1 MKYMDIPITIT
12 PFYAALAAL
21 LLVYLSIRV
30 IRLRRSQKVAIGDGE
45 NPLLRRAMRVQANF
59 TEYAPLTLLLIAF
72 AELQGVQGF
81 IIHLLAASL
90 IVARTLHAYGVAQDT
105 ENLRFRVLGMVV
117 TFFVLIASALVNL
130 GVSLASWFS

>member
-21 LLVYLSIRV
+21 LLVLLSVRV

-59 TEYAPLTLLLIAF
+59 TEYAPLTFLLIAF
-72 AELQGVQGF
+72 AELQGVQAF
-81 IIHLLAASL
+81 TIHLLGGFL
-90 IVARTLHAYGVAQDT
+90 ILGRVLHAFGVAQET
-105 ENLRFRVLGMVV
+105 EKFRFRVFGMAM

-130 GVSLASWFS
+130 GIAFASWFS

>member
-21 LLVYLSIRV
+21 LLVLLSVRV

-72 AELQGVQGF
+72 AELQGVQALT
-81 IIHLLAASL
+81 IHLLGGFL
-90 IVARTLHAYGVAQDT
+90 IIGRALHAFGVAQET
-105 ENLRFRVLGMVV
+105 EKFRFRVFGMAM
-117 TFFVLIASALVNL
+117 TLFVLIASALVNL
-130 GVSLASWFS
+130 GIAFASWFS